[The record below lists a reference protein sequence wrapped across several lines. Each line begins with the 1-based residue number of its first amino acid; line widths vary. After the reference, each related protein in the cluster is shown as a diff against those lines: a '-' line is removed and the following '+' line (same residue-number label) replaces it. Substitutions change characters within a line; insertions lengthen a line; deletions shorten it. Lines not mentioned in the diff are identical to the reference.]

1 MDKIKLTPLG
11 GFGEIGKNLLI
22 FEIDK
27 KNFIIDAGIKFSLD
41 EEINYILPDTE
52 YLSNLKEKIQAIFI
66 KSSK

>member
-27 KNFIIDAGIKFSLD
+27 K
-41 EEINYILPDTE
+41 E
-52 YLSNLKEKIQAIFI
+52 KEFQLIHKKSKIY
-66 KSSK
+66 SG